1 MRFNYHLKE
10 HFHETSR
17 HVKGHGAAVLNAAT
31 FPWRWAPAAEGKQ
44 QRVLYFTCNVGFYH
58 SVVQRTGDQLSHSE
72 RILVELG
79 RQTGIEVTCT
89 KDGRVFDGDLGQY
102 DAFVFYTNG
111 DLTQPNPQ
119 NEPPMTAEGKQRF
132 LAAVEAGKGFVGL
145 HSTCNSWAM
154 PRPAYENVAEVDP
167 FLAMLGAQFIG
178 TDRNRKRPCE
188 SRRPT
193 SPASKEVG
201 SSFDLLEE
209 WYAMKNFAKDLHVIL
224 VQRDAR
230 HARRVLSA
238 ASVPVDVGAN
248 AGPRT
253 RVFHVAG
260 TPRRRLGVQADAA
273 DRHGGGPAWPLG
285 NVQADVKPNIDQ
297 VTPHARTLKGPA

>member
-1 MRFNYHLKE
+1 MKRRDMLKV
-10 HFHETSR
+10 T
-17 HVKGHGAAVLNAAT
+17 GAAVFGAAT
-31 FPWRWAPAAEGKQ
+31 SPWRWAPAAEGKP
-44 QRVLYFTCNVGFYH
+44 QRVLYFTRNVGFYH
-58 SVVQRTGDQLSHSE
+58 SVVQRKGDQLSHSE

-79 RQTGIEVTCT
+79 REAGIEVTCT

-154 PRPAYENVAEVDP
+154 PGPAYENVATVDP
-167 FLAMLGAQFIG
+167 FLAMLGAQFIAHG
-178 TDRNRKRPCE
+178 PQQKATMRV
-188 SRRPT
+188 T
-193 SPASKEVG
+193 SPHFPGVAG
-201 SSFDLLEE
+201 LGGSFDLLEE

-224 VQRDAR
+224 VQETQGMQGECYQRPPFPSTWAR
-230 HARRVLSA
+230 MQ
-238 ASVPVDVGAN
+238 GQ
-248 AGPRT
+248 G
-253 RVFHVAG
+253 RVFFTSLAHREDVWEG
-260 TPRRRLGVQADAA
+260 KPMQPIVM
-273 DRHGGGPAWPLG
+273 GGLAWALG

-297 VTPHARTLKGPA
+297 VTPHARTLKGTA